1 MSAKARMAQGG
12 VILLSLKSSPGIK
25 SDVKPDVKKEK
36 IYIRPKGISRS

>member
-12 VILLSLKSSPGIK
+12 IILLSLKSSPGIK
-25 SDVKPDVKKEK
+25 PDVK